1 MMEDCLFCKII
12 RGQIPSEKVYE
23 NEKIY
28 AFKDINPKAPV
39 HLLIIPK
46 KHYPTLNDVP
56 DEELDIIAEIHRVI
70 KLLAVEHEVA
80 ESGYRVLAN
89 INREGGQVVYHLH
102 YHLIGGR
109 QLRA

>member
-1 MMEDCLFCKII
+1 MKDCLFCKII
-12 RGQIPSEKVYE
+12 KGEIPSDKVYE
-23 NEKIY
+23 DETVY

-46 KHYPTLNDVP
+46 KHYPTLNDLP
-56 DEELDIIAEIHRVI
+56 DDEMEIIAHIHCVM
-70 KLLAVEHEVA
+70 KKLAVEFGVA

-89 INREGGQVVYHLH
+89 INKDGGQVVYHVH

-109 QLRA
+109 PLRA

>member
-1 MMEDCLFCKII
+1 MKDCLFCKII
-12 RGQIPSEKVYE
+12 KGEIPSDKVYE
-23 NEKIY
+23 DETVY

-46 KHYPTLNDVP
+46 KHYPTLNDLP
-56 DEELDIIAEIHRVI
+56 DDEMEIIAHIHCVMK
-70 KLLAVEHEVA
+70 KLALEFGVA
-80 ESGYRVLAN
+80 ETGYRVLAN
-89 INREGGQVVYHLH
+89 INKEGGQVVFHVH

>member
-1 MMEDCLFCKII
+1 MNDCLFCKII
-12 RGQIPSEKVYE
+12 KGEIPSDKVYE
-23 NEKIY
+23 DETVY

-46 KHYPTLNDVP
+46 KHYPTLNDLP
-56 DEELDIIAEIHRVI
+56 DDEMGIIAHIHCVMK
-70 KLLAVEHEVA
+70 KLALEFGVA
-80 ESGYRVLAN
+80 ETGYRILAN
-89 INREGGQVVYHLH
+89 INKEGGQVVFHVH